1 MARAHDNHS
10 AAVGVAEAAYQQTM
24 KTAATETDRTNA
36 RITYYR
42 AVLSSGRANGISTGA
57 AAALA
62 RLGATPGDL
71 RDGDT

>member
-10 AAVGVAEAAYQQTM
+10 AAVGVAEAAYQASM

-57 AAALA
+57 AEAIR
-62 RLGATPGDL
+62 RLGGRSGSTRG
-71 RDGDT
+71 R

>member
-24 KTAATETDRTNA
+24 KTAVTEADRTAA
-36 RITYYR
+36 RVTYYR
-42 AVLSSGRANGISTGA
+42 AVLASGRAQGISTGA
-57 AAALA
+57 AAALT
-62 RLGATPGDL
+62 RLGSPPGDL